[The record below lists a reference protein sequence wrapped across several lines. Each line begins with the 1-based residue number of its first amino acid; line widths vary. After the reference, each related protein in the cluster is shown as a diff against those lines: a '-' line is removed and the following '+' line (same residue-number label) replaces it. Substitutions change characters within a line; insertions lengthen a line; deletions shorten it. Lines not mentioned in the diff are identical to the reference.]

1 MKKKYNYVIIAGCSR
16 FGVNIA
22 SLLSA
27 QGNDVIVID
36 KDKTAF
42 RKLLHDYSGF
52 KMYGDATDIDILM
65 EAGIKKANIVLAAT
79 DDDNTNIMISQIASE
94 LFEVDKVVSRIYD
107 TEKEIVYSDLD
118 VKIIRP
124 AKLSINE
131 FERLALDNVT
141 EVH

>member
-1 MKKKYNYVIIAGCSR
+1 
-16 FGVNIA
+16 
-22 SLLSA
+22 
-27 QGNDVIVID
+27 
-36 KDKTAF
+36 
-42 RKLLHDYSGF
+42 
-52 KMYGDATDIDILM
+52 MYGDATDIDILM